1 MPRSSRWTRR
11 KVLLFCFI
19 FTFILLL
26 VYLAKEARIDITF
39 QHLLGPNCKNDG
51 SQNTSGP
58 PYTETPIT
66 LFVRMSGSLPDHR
79 FRYYCHLFRTLVL
92 YWPPSFGK
100 IALVLDEE
108 GKEDHEFAAKVT
120 HETKCY
126 FPDYKIAIAFEA
138 PPKKNSTLTGK
149 VHREGYIR
157 QLWSSFFIDLYT
169 IDSII

>member
-1 MPRSSRWTRR
+1 MSWTKLSTFR
-11 KVLLFCFI
+11 KVLLLCFI
-19 FTFILLL
+19 STFIFLS
-26 VYLAKEARIDITF
+26 VYLARVARIAITSR
-39 QHLLGPNCKNDG
+39 LLLDKNCKNDK

-100 IALVLDEE
+100 VVIVLDME
-108 GKEDHEFAAKVT
+108 GKENYEFAATVT

-126 FPDYKIAIAFEA
+126 FPDYKVEVA
-138 PPKKNSTLTGK
+138 
-149 VHREGYIR
+149 Y
-157 QLWSSFFIDLYT
+157 
-169 IDSII
+169 